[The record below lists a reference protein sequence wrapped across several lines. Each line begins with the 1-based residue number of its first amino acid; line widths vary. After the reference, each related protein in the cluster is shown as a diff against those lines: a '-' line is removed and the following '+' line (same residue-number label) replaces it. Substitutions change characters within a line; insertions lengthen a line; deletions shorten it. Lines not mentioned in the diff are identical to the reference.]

1 MRISHCRHDHL
12 LYLYRYSTGEYRV
25 LKQGVLRDSFYYAK
39 ERDAMFEMQED
50 EHAQSDFTDEQ
61 LRYIL
66 AVYGPAV
73 KDWLLLP
80 GPVPLKLAANE

>member
-1 MRISHCRHDHL
+1 
-12 LYLYRYSTGEYRV
+12 
-25 LKQGVLRDSFYYAK
+25 
-39 ERDAMFEMQED
+39 MFEFDPSEYAD
-50 EHAQSDFTDEQ
+50 SDFTDEQ

-66 AVYGPAV
+66 AVYGPTV

>member
-1 MRISHCRHDHL
+1 
-12 LYLYRYSTGEYRV
+12 
-25 LKQGVLRDSFYYAK
+25 
-39 ERDAMFEMQED
+39 MFEMQED
-50 EHAQSDFTDEQ
+50 EHAQSDFTDDQ

-66 AVYGPAV
+66 AVYGPTV